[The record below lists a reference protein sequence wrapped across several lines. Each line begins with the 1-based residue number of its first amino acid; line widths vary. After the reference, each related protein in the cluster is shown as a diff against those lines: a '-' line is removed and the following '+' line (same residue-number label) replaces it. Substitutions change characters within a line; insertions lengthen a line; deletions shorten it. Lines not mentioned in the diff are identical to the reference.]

1 MPLYT
6 KCCNCGIRIPYRTKR
21 CDKCQTEWN
30 RQREAYQNEDIKR
43 FRSSSAWARKSKQ
56 ILKDNN
62 YQCEMC
68 KDKGVITVATEVHHI
83 IPLSIDFNKRLDDDN
98 LMALCES
105 CHDDIHRE

>member
-1 MPLYT
+1 M
-6 KCCNCGIRIPYRTKR
+6 
-21 CDKCQTEWN
+21 
-30 RQREAYQNEDIKR
+30 
-43 FRSSSAWARKSKQ
+43 KSKQ

-98 LMALCES
+98 LMALCVS

>member
-1 MPLYT
+1 M
-6 KCCNCGIRIPYRTKR
+6 
-21 CDKCQTEWN
+21 
-30 RQREAYQNEDIKR
+30 
-43 FRSSSAWARKSKQ
+43 KSKQ

-62 YQCEMC
+62 YKCEMC
-68 KDKGVITVATEVHHI
+68 KDKGVITVAAEVHHI

>member
-1 MPLYT
+1 MGLPNILIEFKSKASTAIARGERGVVAVMVCLLYT
-6 KCCNCGIRIPYRTKR
+6 
-21 CDKCQTEWN
+21 
-30 RQREAYQNEDIKR
+30 
-43 FRSSSAWARKSKQ
+43 SQ

-68 KDKGVITVATEVHHI
+68 KDKGIITVATEVHHI